1 MTNRRTR
8 TPGLSA
14 FTTRS
19 SLSSQYATHGAALR
33 TTHLD
38 SLKTQLSVFQSL
50 LHNFAL
56 QHSETIK
63 QNPTFRAEFARM
75 CNALGVD
82 PLAASNAAGNKGGKG
97 SWLGGLGGLLGK
109 EGREGEFGMQ
119 VALRV
124 VEGCRATRES
134 NGGLIGVEECRE
146 RVARGRGI
154 GGAMDVSK

>member
-1 MTNRRTR
+1 
-8 TPGLSA
+8 
-14 FTTRS
+14 
-19 SLSSQYATHGAALR
+19 
-33 TTHLD
+33 
-38 SLKTQLSVFQSL
+38 
-50 LHNFAL
+50 
-56 QHSETIK
+56 
-63 QNPTFRAEFARM
+63 M